1 MVRDR
6 YLATLEPSLEARTL
20 GSYSA
25 SNQQGEGLTSKK
37 ATGGTSLKTMD
48 IHETERAKR
57 NEVEHEFDAA
67 KLTRVGRRRDNRASG
82 AKDSASPRQG
92 FCNL

>member
-6 YLATLEPSLEARTL
+6 YLVTLEPSLEARTL

-25 SNQQGEGLTSKK
+25 SNKQGEGLTSKK

-57 NEVEHEFDAA
+57 NEFDAA
-67 KLTRVGRRRDNRASG
+67 KLTQVGRRRDNRASG